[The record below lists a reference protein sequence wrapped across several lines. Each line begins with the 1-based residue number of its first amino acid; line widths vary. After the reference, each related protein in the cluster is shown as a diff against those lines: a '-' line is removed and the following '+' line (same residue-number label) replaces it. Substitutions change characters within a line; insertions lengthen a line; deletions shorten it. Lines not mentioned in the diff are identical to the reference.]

1 MFEWRPILFL
11 VTAVT
16 SGQKVGAERKGEER
30 VTRRK
35 PVLGGEDKP
44 GQEPLLGS
52 SAILGALSPA
62 HLPLLA
68 SPRGRVFPFLNPKS
82 FECILPSMMVELLAR
97 RTITG

>member
-1 MFEWRPILFL
+1 VFEWRPILIL

-16 SGQKVGAERKGEER
+16 SGEKVGTERKGEER

-35 PVLGGEDKP
+35 PVLGGQDKP

-52 SAILGALSPA
+52 TAILGALSPA

-82 FECILPSMMVELLAR
+82 LSAFYPA
-97 RTITG
+97 

>member
-1 MFEWRPILFL
+1 METNFNSCNSSDNGE
-11 VTAVT
+11 
-16 SGQKVGAERKGEER
+16 KVGAERKGEER

-35 PVLGGEDKP
+35 PVLGGQDKP

-68 SPRGRVFPFLNPKS
+68 SPWGRVFPFLNPKS
-82 FECILPSMMVELLAR
+82 LSAFYPA
-97 RTITG
+97 

>member
-1 MFEWRPILFL
+1 MFEWRPILIL

-16 SGQKVGAERKGEER
+16 SGEKVGTERKGEER
-30 VTRRK
+30 VARRK
-35 PVLGGEDKP
+35 PVLGGQDKP

-82 FECILPSMMVELLAR
+82 LSAFYPA
-97 RTITG
+97 

>member
-1 MFEWRPILFL
+1 MFEWRPILIL

-16 SGQKVGAERKGEER
+16 SGEKVGAERKGEER

-52 SAILGALSPA
+52 SAILSPA